1 MLISYKLGFLKNIF
15 GDKTLKEVEETYLSW
30 TPLIS
35 IEEINNIKE
44 ISKIQSILIF
54 KHSIRCGI
62 SRMVM
67 KQFESLF
74 NEENKHLKVYYLD
87 LLNFREVSSKL
98 SEVFQVIHQSPQ
110 LLVVKNGISVYDE
123 SHYEITKVNL
133 SKYI

>member
-1 MLISYKLGFLKNIF
+1 MGFLKNIF
-15 GDKTLKEVEETYLSW
+15 GNKTSKEVKETYLSW

-35 IEEINNIKE
+35 VDEINTIKE
-44 ISKIQSILIF
+44 ISKNHSILIF
-54 KHSIRCGI
+54 KHSTSCGI

-87 LLNFREVSSKL
+87 LLNFREVSSKV

-110 LLVVKNGISVYDE
+110 LLVIKNGISVYDE
-123 SHYEITKVNL
+123 SHNEITGVNL

>member
-1 MLISYKLGFLKNIF
+1 MGFLKNIF
-15 GDKTLKEVEETYLSW
+15 GDKTSKEVEETYLSW
-30 TPLIS
+30 TPLVS
-35 IEEINNIKE
+35 VEEIDTIKE
-44 ISKIQSILIF
+44 ISKNQSVLIF
-54 KHSIRCGI
+54 KHSTRCGI
-62 SRMVM
+62 SRMVI

-74 NEENKHLKVYYLD
+74 NEENKQLKVYYLD

-110 LLVVKNGISVYDE
+110 LLVIKNGISVYDE

>member
-1 MLISYKLGFLKNIF
+1 MGFLKNIF
-15 GDKTLKEVEETYLSW
+15 GDKTSKEVEETYLSW

-35 IEEINNIKE
+35 VEEINTIKE
-44 ISKIQSILIF
+44 ISKNQSILIF
-54 KHSIRCGI
+54 KHSTRCGI
-62 SRMVM
+62 SRMII

-74 NEENKHLKVYYLD
+74 NEENKQLKVYYID

-110 LLVVKNGISVYDE
+110 LLVIKNGISVYNE

-133 SKYI
+133 SKYV

>member
-1 MLISYKLGFLKNIF
+1 MRFLKNIF
-15 GDKTLKEVEETYLSW
+15 GNKTLKEVEETHLSW

-35 IEEINNIKE
+35 VDEINTIKE
-44 ISKIQSILIF
+44 ISKNQSVLIF
-54 KHSIRCGI
+54 KHSTSCGI
-62 SRMVM
+62 SRMVV

-74 NEENKHLKVYYLD
+74 NEENKQLKVYYVD

-98 SEVFQVIHQSPQ
+98 SEVFQVVHQSPQ
-110 LLVVKNGISVYDE
+110 LLIIKNRISVYNE

>member
-1 MLISYKLGFLKNIF
+1 MF
-15 GDKTLKEVEETYLSW
+15 GYRTSKEVEETYLSW

-35 IEEINNIKE
+35 VEEINTIIG
-44 ISKIQSILIF
+44 ISKNQSILIF
-54 KHSIRCGI
+54 KHSTRCGI
-62 SRMVM
+62 SRMII

-74 NEENKHLKVYYLD
+74 NEENKQLKVYYLD

-110 LLVVKNGISVYDE
+110 LLVIKNGISVNDE
-123 SHYEITKVNL
+123 SHYEIIKVNL

>member
-1 MLISYKLGFLKNIF
+1 LKNIF
-15 GDKTLKEVEETYLSW
+15 GDKTSKEVKETYLSW

-35 IEEINNIKE
+35 VEEINTIIE
-44 ISKIQSILIF
+44 ISKIQPILIF
-54 KHSIRCGI
+54 KHSTSCGI

-110 LLVVKNGISVYDE
+110 LLVIKNGISVYDK
-123 SHYEITKVNL
+123 SHYEITGVNL

>member
-1 MLISYKLGFLKNIF
+1 MKNIF
-15 GDKTLKEVEETYLSW
+15 GDKTSKEVKETYLSW

-35 IEEINNIKE
+35 VEEINTIRK
-44 ISKIQSILIF
+44 ISKIQAILIF
-54 KHSIRCGI
+54 KHSTSCGI

-110 LLVVKNGISVYDE
+110 LLVIKNGISVYDK
-123 SHYEITKVNL
+123 SHYEITGVNL

>member
-1 MLISYKLGFLKNIF
+1 MGFLKNIF
-15 GDKTLKEVEETYLSW
+15 GDKTSKEVEETYLSW

-35 IEEINNIKE
+35 LEEINTIKE
-44 ISKIQSILIF
+44 ISINQSILIF
-54 KHSIRCGI
+54 KHSTRCGI
-62 SRMVM
+62 SRMVI

-110 LLVVKNGISVYDE
+110 LLVIKNGISVYNE

-133 SKYI
+133 SKYV

>member
-1 MLISYKLGFLKNIF
+1 MGFLKNMF
-15 GDKTLKEVEETYLSW
+15 GYKTSKEVEETYLSW

-35 IEEINNIKE
+35 VEEINTIKE
-44 ISKIQSILIF
+44 ISKNQSILIF
-54 KHSIRCGI
+54 KHSTRCGI
-62 SRMVM
+62 SRMVI

-110 LLVVKNGISVYDE
+110 LLVIKNGISVYNE

-133 SKYI
+133 SKYV

>member
-1 MLISYKLGFLKNIF
+1 MGFFKNIF

-54 KHSIRCGI
+54 KHSTRCGI

-87 LLNFREVSSKL
+87 LLNFRKVSSKL
-98 SEVFQVIHQSPQ
+98 SEAFQVIHQSPQ
-110 LLVVKNGISVYDE
+110 LLVVKNGISVYNE

>member
-1 MLISYKLGFLKNIF
+1 MGFFKNIF

-54 KHSIRCGI
+54 KHSRRCGI

-110 LLVVKNGISVYDE
+110 LLVVKNGISVYQE

-133 SKYI
+133 SKYV

>member
-1 MLISYKLGFLKNIF
+1 MGFLKNIF
-15 GDKTLKEVEETYLSW
+15 GNKKSKEVKETYLSW

-35 IEEINNIKE
+35 VEEINTIIE
-44 ISKIQSILIF
+44 ISKIQPILIF
-54 KHSIRCGI
+54 KHSTSCGI

-110 LLVVKNGISVYDE
+110 LLVIKNGISVYDK
-123 SHYEITKVNL
+123 SHYEITGVNL

>member
-1 MLISYKLGFLKNIF
+1 MGFLKNIF
-15 GDKTLKEVEETYLSW
+15 GNKKSKEVKETYLSW

-35 IEEINNIKE
+35 VEEINTIIE
-44 ISKIQSILIF
+44 ISKIQPILIF
-54 KHSIRCGI
+54 KHSTSCGI
-62 SRMVM
+62 SRMIM

-110 LLVVKNGISVYDE
+110 LLVIKNGISVYDK
-123 SHYEITKVNL
+123 SHYEITGVNL

>member
-1 MLISYKLGFLKNIF
+1 MGFLKNIF
-15 GDKTLKEVEETYLSW
+15 GNKTSKEVKETYLSW

-35 IEEINNIKE
+35 VDEINTIKE
-44 ISKIQSILIF
+44 ISKNHSILIF
-54 KHSIRCGI
+54 KHSTSCGI

-67 KQFESLF
+67 KQFESLL

-110 LLVVKNGISVYDE
+110 LLVIKNGISVFDE
-123 SHYEITKVNL
+123 SHYGITKVNL

>member
-1 MLISYKLGFLKNIF
+1 MGFLKNIF
-15 GDKTLKEVEETYLSW
+15 GDKTSKEVEETYLSW

-35 IEEINNIKE
+35 LEEINTIKE
-44 ISKIQSILIF
+44 ISINQSILIF
-54 KHSIRCGI
+54 KHSTRCGI
-62 SRMVM
+62 SRMVI

-74 NEENKHLKVYYLD
+74 NEENKQLKVYYLD

-110 LLVVKNGISVYDE
+110 LLVVKNGISVYQE

>member
-1 MLISYKLGFLKNIF
+1 MF
-15 GDKTLKEVEETYLSW
+15 GYRTSKEVEETYLSW

-110 LLVVKNGISVYDE
+110 LLVVKNGISVYQE

>member
-1 MLISYKLGFLKNIF
+1 MVLLKNIF
-15 GDKTLKEVEETYLSW
+15 RNKTSNEVEKTYLIW
-30 TPLIS
+30 MPLIS
-35 IEEINNIKE
+35 VEEVNTIKE

-54 KHSIRCGI
+54 KHSTRCGI

-110 LLVVKNGISVYDE
+110 LLVIKNGISVYDE

>member
-1 MLISYKLGFLKNIF
+1 MESLKNIF
-15 GDKTLKEVEETYLSW
+15 GDKTSKKVKETYLSW

-35 IEEINNIKE
+35 VEEINTIRE
-44 ISKIQSILIF
+44 ISKIQAILIF
-54 KHSIRCGI
+54 KHSTSCGI

-110 LLVVKNGISVYDE
+110 LLVIKNGISVYDK
-123 SHYEITKVNL
+123 SHYEITGVNL